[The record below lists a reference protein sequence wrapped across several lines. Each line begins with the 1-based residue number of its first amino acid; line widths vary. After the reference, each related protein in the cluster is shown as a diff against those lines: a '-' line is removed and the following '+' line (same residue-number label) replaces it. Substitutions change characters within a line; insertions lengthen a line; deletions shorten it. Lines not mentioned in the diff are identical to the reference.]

1 MTSKVFW
8 VDEDERI
15 WAPERSVLTGL
26 GFNVIPVGDA
36 SSALSTICAEDPSNI
51 RLLILDIMLLP
62 GDDHVVFSDQLT
74 NGGTETGLVLA
85 ERLYSANSALGPRIL
100 FFSRA
105 TRGPII
111 SKTKLLASRIGGYYL
126 QKSTTTQGRH
136 FIEWLKVKQFIRE
149 G

>member
-26 GFNVIPVGDA
+26 GLIVVPIGDA
-36 SSALSTICAEDPSNI
+36 STALSIISVENPSNI
-51 RLLILDIMLLP
+51 RLLILDVMLLP
-62 GDDHVVFSDQLT
+62 GDDEVAFSEQVT

-85 ERLYSANSALGPRIL
+85 EKLYSINTKLGSRVL

-105 TRGPII
+105 TRPTII
-111 SKTKLLASRIGGYYL
+111 SKTKLLASRIGGFYL
-126 QKSTTTQGRH
+126 PKSVATQGKH
-136 FIEWLKVKQFIRE
+136 FIEWLKARHFIE
-149 G
+149 GK